1 MKNLFLSPKGTSD
14 FTKIFQSLDYILNEQ
29 RAQRSDL
36 AQIRRTLDYIIKLI
50 NHQDTIE
57 FFRKD
62 DMSTSHQ
69 TDLDE
74 Q

>member
-36 AQIRRTLDYIIKLI
+36 AQIRRTLDYIIKLM

>member
-14 FTKIFQSLDYILNEQ
+14 FTKIFQSLDFILNEQ

-36 AQIRRTLDYIIKLI
+36 AQIRRTLDYIIKVM
-50 NHQDTIE
+50 NHQDT
-57 FFRKD
+57 RMYYSKD
-62 DMSTSHQ
+62 DETSHQ